1 MDKTSKQKTVLVLIA
16 SFCRIECAKVSLSV
30 CCLTV
35 GLYSFPSTS
44 GGTFSDDG
52 GTALI
57 PLSVAECHS
66 KSLSSFCSLAEGS
79 LSALLFSLVRFVE
92 FQEWNCCL
100 PFIIENSLLLPKW
113 IFHLSLL
120 LLSGTFRDTHFVFP
134 VC

>member
-1 MDKTSKQKTVLVLIA
+1 MDKTSKQKAVLVLIA
-16 SFCRIECAKVSLSV
+16 SFCRIECAKVLLSV
-30 CCLTV
+30 RCLTV
-35 GLYSFPSTS
+35 GLYSFPSAS
-44 GGTFSDDG
+44 EGTFSDDG

-66 KSLSSFCSLAEGS
+66 KSALSFFCSLAEGS

-92 FQEWNCCL
+92 FQKWNCL
-100 PFIIENSLLLPKW
+100 PFIIENSLPLPKW